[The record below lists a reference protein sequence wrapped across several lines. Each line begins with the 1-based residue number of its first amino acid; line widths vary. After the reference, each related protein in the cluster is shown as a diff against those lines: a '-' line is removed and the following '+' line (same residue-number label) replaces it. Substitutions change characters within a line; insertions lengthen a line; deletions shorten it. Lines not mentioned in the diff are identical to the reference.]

1 MIEILSIFSQFL
13 IFLVIFSF
21 PFNPKNLANT
31 FKIKFSSIS
40 ILDSHCINIIFFC
53 YSALIF
59 SFLNFDLKIIFK
71 IYFLLSLIF
80 IFLNFKNYSS
90 YFKRSEIF
98 VFLTFSLL
106 VISIFFSVAQNLKLE
121 WDGHHW
127 LEKALVFFNGD
138 DIEKLKDVARH
149 PEYPH
154 LSSYLWAFFWKNSFL
169 ELEYFGRY
177 FHIYFY
183 VITVFLIFNSLDLKK
198 KQIKISLILFF
209 ILITYEPYLLAG
221 YQEYLIFSTLIIA
234 TRYISLIDFKKFD
247 NLRLIY
253 LIIFIL
259 YLNSWFK
266 DEGLIYFLI
275 FSITLVCLLNI
286 SNLSKISFC
295 FLILGLLI
303 LQFFLQ
309 KYFIGVYDFPQRT
322 SLTDVFSEIL
332 NLNILLTKLSKIL
345 IHCFIA
351 FIKYPLWLIIFV
363 SIFFLFYST
372 KKFNPNTKYLL
383 ICLSINMLFILSIF
397 LTFKSFDFMLKVSL
411 DRLLFQTS
419 SFFIPLFLFLINNF
433 KLFKK

>member
-1 MIEILSIFSQFL
+1 MIEIISIFSQFL

-21 PFNPKNLANT
+21 PFTPKTVASIFN
-31 FKIKFSSIS
+31 IKFNTIS
-40 ILDSHCINIIFFC
+40 LLDSHCLNIIIFC
-53 YSALIF
+53 YFALIL
-59 SFLNFDLKIIFK
+59 SFLNIDLKIIFK
-71 IYFLLSLIF
+71 IYLLLSLIF

-98 VFLTFSLL
+98 LFLTFALL

-127 LEKALVFFNGD
+127 LEKTLVFFNNY
-138 DIEKLKDVARH
+138 DIENLKNVQTH

-183 VITVFLIFNSLDLKK
+183 VISIFFIFNSLKLKK
-198 KQIKISLILFF
+198 NLTTISLILFF

-234 TRYISLIDFKKFD
+234 TRYISLIEFKKFD
-247 NLRLIY
+247 NLKLIY

-259 YLNSWFK
+259 YLNCWFK
-266 DEGLIYFLI
+266 DEGAIYFLI
-275 FSITLVCLLNI
+275 FSTILVLLLNVSSI
-286 SNLSKISFC
+286 SKINFC

-309 KYFIGVYDFPQRT
+309 KYFIGIYDFPQRP
-322 SLTDVFSEIL
+322 SLSGVFSEIL
-332 NLNILLTKLSKIL
+332 NINILLTKLSKIL
-345 IHCFIA
+345 LHCLIA
-351 FIKYPLWLIIFV
+351 FIKYPLWLIIFIC
-363 SIFFLFYST
+363 IFFLFKSI
-372 KKFNPNTKYLL
+372 KKFDPNTKYLL
-383 ICLSINMLFILSIF
+383 ICLSINMIFIFSIF
-397 LTFKSFDFMLKVSL
+397 FTFKSFDFMLKVSL

-419 SFFIPLFLFLINNF
+419 GFYIPLFLFLIGNF
-433 KLFKK
+433 KLLKK